1 LDYVRFRVGRYR
13 DELEGTQMTINIK
26 YLIGLLLLMGI
37 GAFLCSFLGT
47 DSTWTELSSKATAF
61 ANSFTS
67 EAYKGAW
74 DVIFQ
79 GLGFIKAIFI
89 FFGYCI
95 FWNFSFF
102 EGWEVVQVLLIFVNM
117 AILAQIMV
125 DLWRMMKPFG
135 G

>member
-1 LDYVRFRVGRYR
+1 
-13 DELEGTQMTINIK
+13 
-26 YLIGLLLLMGI
+26 MGI
-37 GAFLCSFLGT
+37 GAFLCSWLGT
-47 DSTWTELSSKATAF
+47 DSSWTNLTTKAETF
-61 ANSFTS
+61 TNSFTA

-79 GLGFIKAIFI
+79 GLGFISQIFI
-89 FFGYCI
+89 FFGQCI

-102 EGWEVVQVLLIFVNM
+102 KGWEVVQILLILVNI
-117 AILAQIMV
+117 AILAQILV